1 MSERPLLIKNGRI
14 PDRKGGKW
22 TAADL
27 LISGGKI
34 VDIGDIPSKK
44 SYTVY
49 DARGNVIFPAF
60 TDLRTNIYPPPYIRT
75 EKIATTLSA
84 AMYGGFSRLCASPM
98 QTVDAALIET
108 LSQEGERLGCEI
120 LAVGSPIKSN
130 GEPSDIDR
138 LFELGT
144 IAIGHDGAADNEVF
158 YRAACRVAAND
169 RLMIVHANDRR
180 LAGRLDQSFNA
191 YKNGGEFAALPE
203 NIATADAITI
213 AAASGC
219 RMHITGVSTAY
230 AAKLVREAKK
240 SGLPITAD
248 TCPQYFSMTSDDLI
262 FYGSNV
268 KLSHP
273 LRSERDRRAIAEAI
287 ADGTID
293 AISTDHKALTT
304 SEKST
309 AFERVPCGMLGLQT
323 AFSVSLSSLVLS
335 GVIDLYR
342 LCELLS
348 FRPAEIIGANGN
360 IEIGAPAKLA
370 VCDVDAEYLFDDA
383 QLKTGRFV
391 KNSPYLG
398 QVLTGKVVKVF

>member
-14 PDRKGGKW
+14 PDRKSGKF

-27 LISGGKI
+27 LISGGKT
-34 VDIGDIPSKK
+34 VDIGDIPAKK
-44 SYTVY
+44 SYSVY
-49 DARGNVIFPAF
+49 DARGNVILPAF

-84 AMYGGFSRLCASPM
+84 AIYGGFSRLCTCPM
-98 QTVDAALIET
+98 STVDADLIET
-108 LSQEGERLGCEI
+108 LKQEGERLECEI
-120 LAVGSPIKSN
+120 LPVGSLITSG
-130 GEPSDIDR
+130 GEPADIDR
-138 LFELGT
+138 LFELGAF
-144 IAIGHDGAADNEVF
+144 AIGHDGRADNEIF
-158 YRAACRVAAND
+158 YRAACRAAAND
-169 RLMIVHANDRR
+169 RLMIVHANDHR

-191 YKNGGEFAALPE
+191 CKNGGEFAALPE
-203 NIATADAITI
+203 NIATADAITV

-219 RMHITGVSTAY
+219 RMHITGVSTSY
-230 AAKLVREAKK
+230 AAELIRAAKK

-293 AISTDHKALTT
+293 AISTDHKALTS
-304 SEKST
+304 SEKS
-309 AFERVPCGMLGLQT
+309 APFERVPCGMLGLQT
-323 AFSVSLSSLVLS
+323 AFSISLSSLVLT
-335 GVIDLYR
+335 GIIDLYR
-342 LCELLS
+342 LCELLA
-348 FRPAEIIGANGN
+348 FRPAEIVGANVG
-360 IEIGAPAKLA
+360 IELGAPARLA
-370 VCDVDAEYLFDDA
+370 VCDLDAEFLFDET

-398 QVLTGKVVKVF
+398 QILTGKVVKVF